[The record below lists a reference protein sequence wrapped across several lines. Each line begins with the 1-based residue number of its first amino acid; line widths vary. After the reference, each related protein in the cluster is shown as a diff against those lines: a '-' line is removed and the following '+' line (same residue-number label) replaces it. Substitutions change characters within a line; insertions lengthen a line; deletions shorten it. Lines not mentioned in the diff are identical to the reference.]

1 MKRILL
7 IALCLLCTVGTVSAY
22 GLYLVCPESVQ
33 SGVPIKCTVD
43 SDFPAGTTFNLVLYQ
58 SMYTATMIR
67 TQAITVQENK
77 NTQYIIF
84 DTAGLPGGNYKAEI
98 QYTGADEGR
107 LRSGSK
113 TLQLITIVDRS
124 TDIEITSPVSQDLE
138 DALRIEG
145 ELRNGGSAGV
155 EIEVHGPDGRIFG
168 PQWIQTKASIK
179 NNAGIFTQKVDVT
192 TTGDYTV
199 DFTDAKG
206 YIGQKSFTVVN
217 PSAQPMVSATTASAV
232 TAVKTTRAPATVIPT
247 PWPTTAQSPLSP
259 LTVIGSIAAAGML
272 LVLLARHPE

>member
-7 IALCLLCTVGTVSAY
+7 IALCLVCTVGTVSAY
-22 GLYLVCPESVQ
+22 GLNLSCPSSVQ
-33 SGVPIKCTVD
+33 AGVPLKCTID

-67 TQAITVQENK
+67 TQPITVQENK

-84 DTAGLPGGNYKAEI
+84 DTEGLPGGSYKAEI
-98 QYTGADEGR
+98 QYTGADEER
-107 LRSGSK
+107 LRSGSN

-124 TDIEITSPVSQDLE
+124 GDIEITSPVSQDLE

-145 ELRNGGSAGV
+145 ELKSGGNAGI

-168 PQWIQTKASIK
+168 PQWIQTKASLK
-179 NNAGIFTQKVDVT
+179 NSAGIFTQKVDVT
-192 TTGDYTV
+192 TSGDYTV

-206 YIGQKSFTVVN
+206 YIGQKSFTVVA
-217 PSAQPMVSATTASAV
+217 PATQTVAVVTTAAA
-232 TAVKTTRAPATVIPT
+232 AVKTTRAPVTTIPT
-247 PWPTTAQSPLSP
+247 PWPTTTKSSLSP
-259 LTVIGSIAAAGML
+259 ITIMGGLLVAGML
-272 LVLLARHPE
+272 MVFMTRRT